1 VRTLVVRAA
10 NEYQSLLEISQKER
24 TDLMVLSA
32 HGSGCDSTQSFG
44 SVTAYLLTH
53 SIIPLLVL
61 QDLPARELH
70 PLSQPNERPTPPL
83 LRASH
88 APENV

>member
-1 VRTLVVRAA
+1 
-10 NEYQSLLEISQKER
+10 
-24 TDLMVLSA
+24 MVLSA
-32 HGSGCDSTQSFG
+32 HGSGCDTTQSFG

-53 SIIPLLVL
+53 SVIPLLVL

-70 PLSQPNERPTPPL
+70 PVPQANEKQTSPS
-83 LRASH
+83 LRASY